1 MIHIRANL
9 PVPSYDPI
17 FLKTDQPDEHASGKT
32 EDGSRQTSDE
42 EKYLFH
48 RFILS
53 GAVPV

>member
-1 MIHIRANL
+1 MI
-9 PVPSYDPI
+9 PSFERLI
-17 FLKTDQPDEHASGKT
+17 NRTMHTSGKT
-32 EDGSRQTSDE
+32 EDGSQQTSGE